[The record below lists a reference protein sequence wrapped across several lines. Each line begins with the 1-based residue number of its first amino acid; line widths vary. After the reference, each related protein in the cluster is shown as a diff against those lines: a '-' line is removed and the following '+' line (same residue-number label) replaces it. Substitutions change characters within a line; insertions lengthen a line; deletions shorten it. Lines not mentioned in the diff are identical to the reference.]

1 MANLRRFTTED
12 YYGFAGA
19 DLLPDGSRPF
29 IADLDIRTT
38 RWAGGCIIISGDE
51 NRKSPIYVTIELWGH
66 DCETSAY
73 ARNFDTLDA
82 ALRFGAYMPD
92 KLNDEELTV
101 TADMFGFEFQ
111 AFN

>member
-12 YYGFAGA
+12 YYGYAGA
-19 DLLPDGSRPF
+19 DPLPDGSRPF
-29 IADLDIRTT
+29 IADLEISSSK
-38 RWAGGCIIISGDE
+38 WAGGCIIISGDWKA
-51 NRKSPIYVTIELWGH
+51 NFYVTIELWGH
-66 DCETSAY
+66 QYGTAAY

-101 TADMFGFEFQ
+101 AADMFGFQFHK
-111 AFN
+111 FN